1 MTPADAADAAPD
13 PQLVPDRIPLEEV
26 YMRLAE
32 ELARRSTCRRR
43 SVGAVITSADLT
55 RVLGV
60 GYNGGAKGINN
71 ECLGPGGPGDP
82 CTTCIHAETNAVA
95 KAGSA
100 ESGKWAFI
108 THSPCVLC
116 ATLLINSNVAHVL
129 YRREYRDLGGVSLLH
144 RAGVDAR
151 SYDQLAG
158 AFRGPLPQDP

>member
-1 MTPADAADAAPD
+1 MTQTPLMPN
-13 PQLVPDRIPLEEV
+13 RIPLEEV

-43 SVGAVITSADLT
+43 AVGAVITSADLT

-60 GYNGGAKGINN
+60 GYNGGAKGVNN
-71 ECLGPGGPGDP
+71 ECLTPGGPDDP

-95 KAGSA
+95 KAGA
-100 ESGKWAFI
+100 VEEGKWAFV

-129 YRREYRDLGGVSLLH
+129 YRQEYRDTSGVSLLH
-144 RAGVDAR
+144 RAGLDAR
-151 SYDQLAG
+151 SYNELRNH
-158 AFRGPLPQDP
+158 FRDPVPGL

>member
-1 MTPADAADAAPD
+1 
-13 PQLVPDRIPLEEV
+13 
-26 YMRLAE
+26 MRLAE

-60 GYNGGAKGINN
+60 GYNGGAKGLNN
-71 ECLGPGGPGDP
+71 NCLTPGGPDDP
-82 CTTCIHAETNAVA
+82 CLTCIHAETNAVA

-100 ESGKWAFI
+100 EEGKWAFV

-129 YRREYRDLGGVSLLH
+129 YRRQYRDPTGVELLH

-151 SYDQLAG
+151 PFRELAEL
-158 AFRGPLPQDP
+158 FREPLPGDPEP

>member
-1 MTPADAADAAPD
+1 
-13 PQLVPDRIPLEEV
+13 
-26 YMRLAE
+26 MRFAE

-60 GYNGGAKGINN
+60 GYNGGAKGVNN
-71 ECLGPGGPGDP
+71 ECLGAGDASVP

-95 KAGSA
+95 KAGSL
-100 ESGKWAFI
+100 ESGKWAFL

-129 YRREYRDLGGVSLLH
+129 YRREYRDRSGVDLLH
-144 RAGVDAR
+144 RAGVDTR
-151 SYDQLAG
+151 PYNELTDH
-158 AFRGPLPQDP
+158 FREPLPQDPS

>member
-1 MTPADAADAAPD
+1 V
-13 PQLVPDRIPLEEV
+13 VPPRIPLEEV

-71 ECLGPGGPGDP
+71 ECLTPGGPGDP
-82 CTTCIHAETNAVA
+82 CLSCIHAETNAVV
-95 KAGSA
+95 KAGSVEA
-100 ESGKWAFI
+100 GKWAFI

-129 YRREYRDLGGVSLLH
+129 YRREYRDLSGIDLLH
-144 RAGVDAR
+144 RAGIDAR
-151 SYDQLAG
+151 PYNELAEL
-158 AFRGPLPQDP
+158 FREPLPGDP